1 MLSVFNALKA
11 EYASRE
17 ITMDDLERLQQYDF
31 IRFENRGIS
40 RSERDCLLCEVRCE
54 PFERF
59 LRELTSAELASP
71 EALRE
76 LIVGAGLEL
85 EESQDGGG
93 AMLTFCSKDKC
104 VEIVASVET
113 DGKVSVDPDDIEGEP
128 FFRVY
133 LRVQGF

>member
-17 ITMDDLERLQQYDF
+17 ITMEDLERLQQYDF

-54 PFERF
+54 PFEKF
-59 LRELTSAELASP
+59 LRELTSAELSSP
-71 EALRE
+71 EALHD
-76 LIVGAGLEL
+76 LIVGTGLEL
-85 EESQDGGG
+85 DESFDADGTL
-93 AMLTFCSKDKC
+93 LTLCSKDKC
-104 VEIVASVET
+104 VEIIASVET
-113 DGKVSVDPDDIEGEP
+113 DGTVSVDPEDIVGEA